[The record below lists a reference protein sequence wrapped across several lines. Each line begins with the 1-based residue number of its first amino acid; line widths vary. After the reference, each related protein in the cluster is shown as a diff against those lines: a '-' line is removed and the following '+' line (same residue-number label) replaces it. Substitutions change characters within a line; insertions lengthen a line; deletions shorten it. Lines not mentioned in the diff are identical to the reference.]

1 MMKPDNHPLGK
12 GKSAK
17 SVSGF
22 HGAKESISIWMC
34 FAASLSGNLRP
45 PLEGASTAT

>member
-1 MMKPDNHPLGK
+1 MMKPENHPLGK

-22 HGAKESISIWMC
+22 HMVSWSKGKHQYLHVFC
-34 FAASLSGNLRP
+34 
-45 PLEGASTAT
+45 